1 MKYLIGLGVAILV
14 VAAAYFFGPRAQ
26 FEPIVSPEIA
36 LWDISLDSLDR
47 YVKAKDQDLPHLKP
61 DNESRIIW
69 ADSIRKTPYSV
80 VYLHGFSAS
89 PMESHPTHI
98 TFARRLGCNLYIPLL
113 AGHGLEDE
121 ESFLELTPNEL
132 IESAKEAVAIGQL
145 LGENVIVMSCS
156 TGSTLAIYLAGA
168 NLDVI
173 DAMLMYSPNISLF
186 DPTAK
191 MITGPWGKQILKKI
205 LGDYRNPSEE
215 PEGPAKQ
222 YWTTTYRTEGLI
234 ALQALL
240 DETMTPEV
248 FERVKQPYFVGFYYK
263 DEENQDKTISIE
275 AIKAFDRH
283 TSTSSDQKQ
292 LMAFPDAGEHV
303 IANPVKSKNVEAVL
317 EASLDFAEAVL
328 GIEQISEGVRA
339 DSLAAVM

>member
-14 VAAAYFFGPRAQ
+14 IAAAYFFGPRAK
-26 FEPIVSPEIA
+26 FDPILSPEVE

-47 YVKAKDQDLPHLKP
+47 YVRAKDQDLPNLKP
-61 DNESRIIW
+61 DNESRIVW

-80 VYLHGFSAS
+80 VYLHGFTAS
-89 PMESHPTHI
+89 PMESHPTHVE
-98 TFARRLGCNLYIPLL
+98 FAKRLGCNLYIPLL

-121 ESFLELTPNEL
+121 DSFLELTPNEL
-132 IESAKEAVAIGQL
+132 IASAKEAVAIGQL

-168 NLDVI
+168 NVEII
-173 DAMLMYSPNISLF
+173 DALLMYSPNIALF
-186 DPTAK
+186 DRSAR
-191 MITGPWGKQILKKI
+191 MLTGPWGEQILKKM
-205 LGDYRNPSEE
+205 LGDYRKPAKE

-248 FERVKQPYFVGFYYK
+248 FERVEQPYFVGFYYR
-263 DEENQDKTISIE
+263 DEENQDKTISID
-275 AIKAFDRH
+275 AIRAFDRYTATPADH
-283 TSTSSDQKQ
+283 KK

-317 EASLDFAEAVL
+317 EASLEFAEEMLEVNVVT
-328 GIEQISEGVRA
+328 E
-339 DSLAAVM
+339 